1 MKKNLAIL
9 ITILVILFATGSA
22 IYYMQKDHNQTEIRA
37 AIDIGSGATKL
48 KVAEVDVRVNKIAKV
63 IFEQEI
69 AVPYQRELEHSADHI
84 FPKEILEQGVHSIEV
99 LKQAAL
105 DHRAK
110 KVVAVA
116 TAAFRK
122 ARNAEDFVLKVH
134 DQTGVEIHII
144 NQNLEGILAFNAVLS
159 KTTTPEDQ
167 ILVWDV
173 GGGSLQ
179 LTVIHSEEGY
189 FVGKGTTAS
198 NPFKRDVIA
207 HIQNKDPNEVKTPNP
222 LTAEDMQKAI
232 QHAEEL
238 AKAATDPH
246 IKDRISDPKTVV
258 YGVGSL
264 FYIGIRKTINDSTAT
279 QENLSAALTK
289 FENKNDE
296 QVGEGDK
303 GHADVRVTNALL
315 ILGYMKALNIK
326 KVHIMDI
333 NIADG
338 AMTYPEFWEGPK

>member
-1 MKKNLAIL
+1 MKKSLAIVL
-9 ITILVILFATGSA
+9 VLLVILFAVGSV
-22 IYYMQKDHNQTEIRA
+22 IYYTQQVNQTEIRA

-48 KVAEVDVRVNKIAKV
+48 KVAEVDLKLNKIAKV

-69 AVPYQRELEHSADHI
+69 AVPYQRELEHSADHT
-84 FPKEILEQGVHSIEV
+84 FSKELMEQGVESIQV
-99 LKQAAL
+99 LKQSAMQQG
-105 DHRAK
+105 AK

-122 ARNAEDFVLKVH
+122 AKNADDFVVKVY
-134 DQTGVEIHII
+134 DQTGVEINII

-159 KTTTPEDQ
+159 KVATPEDR

-179 LTVIHSEEGY
+179 LTVIHSKEGY

-207 HIQNKDPNEVKTPNP
+207 HIQNKDPSEVKTPNP
-222 LTAEDMQKAI
+222 LTSQDMEKAV

-238 AKAATDPH
+238 AKTATDSH
-246 IKDRISDPKTVV
+246 IKEKIQDPNTVV

-279 QENLSAALTK
+279 QENLSTAVTK
-289 FENKNDE
+289 FENMDDE
-296 QVGEGDK
+296 EVGEGDK

-338 AMTYPEFWEGPK
+338 AMVYPEFWNDQS